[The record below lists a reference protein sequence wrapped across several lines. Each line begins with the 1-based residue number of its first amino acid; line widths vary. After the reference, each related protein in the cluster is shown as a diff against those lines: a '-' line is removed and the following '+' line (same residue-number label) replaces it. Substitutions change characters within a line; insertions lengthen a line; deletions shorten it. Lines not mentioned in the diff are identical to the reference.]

1 VAATTILI
9 VRHGETDWNREG
21 RFQGH
26 ADPPL
31 NAAGREQAE
40 ILAEQLAG
48 DGIEAIH
55 TSDLRRAHETATI
68 VADRL
73 GLPVTAHGGLRE
85 IDVGAFQGLTR
96 EEIDARW
103 PDARAVVAE
112 HGYGAH
118 WGGESLGQLSARVVP
133 ALVEIASAHS
143 GERVLVVGHG
153 GTIRAALA
161 RADGVDIL
169 AHRKVWPGPAGNCE
183 VFELV
188 CDNGTLRRPARP
200 ATADS

>member
-1 VAATTILI
+1 VAATTILL

-31 NAAGREQAE
+31 NAAGRGQAE

-55 TSDLRRAHETATI
+55 TSDLRRARETATI

-73 GLPVTAHGGLRE
+73 GLPVTAHRGLRE

-103 PDARAVVAE
+103 PDARAVVSE
-112 HGYGAH
+112 HGYGAD
-118 WGGESLGQLSARVVP
+118 WGGESLEQLAARVVP
-133 ALVEIASAHS
+133 ALVEIASVHG

-161 RADGVDIL
+161 HADGVDVL
-169 AHRKVWPGPAGNCE
+169 AHRKIWPGPARNCE

-188 CDNGTLRRPARP
+188 CDVGVLRRPAG
-200 ATADS
+200 AAEADG